1 MSDADI
7 IQPELTLPG
16 NLEYLEIALAY
27 IAGCA
32 KVFGFSKPE
41 TAQIQLAAEEAIAG
55 LVTKSLNN
63 DPKQT
68 YTVICRRMPTRMEIV
83 IRDKGMPFSPDEI
96 PDYDPDAPASSGNTD
111 GLGMFL
117 LKNSVDEVH
126 FRNLGRDGKE
136 TVLVKNLTAR
146 RIDNIIKQEPASV
159 AGSAGAVTSATV
171 IEWHL
176 RSFRPGDALEIS
188 RCAFQAYGYSYESYI
203 YYPERITEMNRKG
216 ELNSVVAVDQDDNL
230 LAHIALK
237 FYHPAD
243 PIAEI
248 GVAFVK
254 PEGRRLHIFSKLCAA
269 GYSQASELKLQGLY
283 GRAVTSH
290 PLSQK
295 KLSQDNFIDCGV
307 LLGLFPDDV
316 EFKEL
321 TGKTIQKESALLMFL
336 PLNPPAK
343 TIYPP
348 AGYEAVVREIFS
360 HGLIPVVSGD
370 PALADSVA
378 ESRLLPFPE
387 LRFSYSRMEVFN
399 TADLYCY
406 ASEITLLDDIIR
418 AKKSLCLER
427 IDVLY
432 LFLDLED
439 PGCPQLS
446 QACERLGF
454 FFAGVLPYGLHGRH
468 ALILQYLNNLAIDY
482 DEIKLHTAFARKLL
496 RYVEE
501 SEKKIS
507 AVSEPDDELCVAN
520 IMTISTYL
528 ADGNKS
534 R

>member
-1 MSDADI
+1 MSETDI
-7 IQPELTLPG
+7 VQTELTLPG

-27 IAGCA
+27 IASCA

-41 TAQIQLAAEEAIAG
+41 TAQIQLATEEAIAG

-68 YTVICRRMPTRMEIV
+68 YTVTCRRMSTRMEIV
-83 IRDKGMPFSPDEI
+83 IHDKGMPFSPDEI
-96 PDYDPDAPASSGNTD
+96 PDYDPDAPANSDNTD
-111 GLGMFL
+111 GLSMFL

-136 TVLVKNLTAR
+136 TVLVKNITAQ
-146 RIDNIIKQEPASV
+146 RIDNIIKQESAT
-159 AGSAGAVTSATV
+159 AADSAGAATSATA

-176 RSFRPGDALEIS
+176 RSFLPEDVLEIS

-203 YYPERITEMNRKG
+203 YYPERIIEMNRKG

-269 GYSQASELKLQGLY
+269 GYSKAAELKLQGLY

-321 TGKTIQKESALLMFL
+321 TGKTIQKESALLMFM
-336 PLNPPAK
+336 PLNLPVK
-343 TIYPP
+343 TIFPP
-348 AGYEAVVREIFS
+348 AGHEAIVYEIFS
-360 HGLIPVVSGD
+360 QGSIPVAGGD
-370 PALADSVA
+370 STPATPAPW
-378 ESRLLPFPE
+378 LP
-387 LRFSYSRMEVFN
+387 
-399 TADLYCY
+399 
-406 ASEITLLDDIIR
+406 
-418 AKKSLCLER
+418 
-427 IDVLY
+427 
-432 LFLDLED
+432 
-439 PGCPQLS
+439 PQKAGA
-446 QACERLGF
+446 AC
-454 FFAGVLPYGLHGRH
+454 
-468 ALILQYLNNLAIDY
+468 
-482 DEIKLHTAFARKLL
+482 
-496 RYVEE
+496 
-501 SEKKIS
+501 
-507 AVSEPDDELCVAN
+507 
-520 IMTISTYL
+520 
-528 ADGNKS
+528 
-534 R
+534 